1 MQEFSRNSPPW
12 LCAVRSAHHFYNFNQ
27 LVSVL
32 LPKAKKVTNVHLVDV
47 KNPKTLKFMR
57 K

>member
-32 LPKAKKVTNVHLVDV
+32 LPKAKKVTNWV
-47 KNPKTLKFMR
+47 
-57 K
+57 